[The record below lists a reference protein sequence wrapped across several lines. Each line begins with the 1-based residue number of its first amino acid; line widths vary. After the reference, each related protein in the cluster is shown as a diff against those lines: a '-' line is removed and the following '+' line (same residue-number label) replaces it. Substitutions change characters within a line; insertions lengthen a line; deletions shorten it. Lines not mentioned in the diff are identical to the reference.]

1 MARRHPL
8 CLLLGHKWSR
18 QRLPNRTVRLT
29 CKRCDKID
37 IVDRDFDVH
46 PGGGGGF

>member
-1 MARRHPL
+1 MARRNPL

-29 CKRCDKID
+29 CRRCGEVDV
-37 IVDRDFDVH
+37 VDRDFDVH